1 MIDDV
6 SDAPP
11 GQRLVG
17 FSLDPR
23 QGLAPSDEMR
33 LVRLG
38 AELRYQS
45 AWTPAGPDGGAFDSC
60 LRWFKETGLR
70 TGIAVVPA
78 SGQLAG
84 FYAEHAQ
91 RVWEGTDG
99 NFVLGVGSGEMQHA
113 VEGMRRY
120 IGELRSLLPQ
130 GQPIYLAAL
139 GPRML
144 HLGAEIADGVALN
157 WCTPSQLV
165 WSRSQVAEAAR
176 QAGRR
181 PPPLMEYIRTS
192 VDPDR
197 VLAER
202 TLVAAAHVYSKGR
215 PAYRRH
221 FERMGIPEGSVGAAG
236 RPGDVRQ
243 QFERLAAGLDE
254 AIVRVLVTQ
263 PGDAESAERTLRE
276 CAPGR

>member
-1 MIDDV
+1 MLDVV

-23 QGLAPSDEMR
+23 QGLAAGDALR

-38 AELRYQS
+38 AELGYQS
-45 AWTPAGPDGGAFDSC
+45 AWTPAGPDATAFDSC
-60 LRWFKETGLR
+60 LTWFKATGLR

-78 SGQLAG
+78 SGQPAA
-84 FYAEHAQ
+84 FYADHAQ
-91 RVWEGTDG
+91 RVWEETKGT
-99 NFVLGVGSGEMQHA
+99 FVLGVGSGSMAHA
-113 VEGMRRY
+113 VEGMRAY
-120 IGELRSLLPQ
+120 VSELRSLLPPA
-130 GQPIYLAAL
+130 QPIYVAAL
-139 GPRML
+139 GPHML
-144 HLGAEIADGVALN
+144 HLAGEMADGVALN
-157 WCTPSQLV
+157 WCTPSQV
-165 WSRSQVAEAAR
+165 AWSRSQVEAAARRTGR
-176 QAGRR
+176 Q

-202 TLVAAAHVYSKGR
+202 TLVAAAHLYSKGT
-215 PAYRRH
+215 PPYRRH

-236 RPGDVRQ
+236 RPGEVRP

-254 AIVRVLVTQ
+254 AIVRVLVTH
-263 PGDAESAERTLRE
+263 PGDAKSAELTLRE
-276 CAPGR
+276 CAPER